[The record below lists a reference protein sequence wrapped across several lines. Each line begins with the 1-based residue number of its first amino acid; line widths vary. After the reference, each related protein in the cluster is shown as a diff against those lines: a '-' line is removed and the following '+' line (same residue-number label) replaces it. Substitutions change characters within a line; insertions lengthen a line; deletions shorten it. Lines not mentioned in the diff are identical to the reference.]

1 MTISSI
7 ISYFSSVKLELSKVV
22 WLKPNELCQLLVT
35 VLTTAILTAC
45 FFAVIDMISQLMIM
59 RLIFAWY

>member
-22 WLKPNELCQLLVT
+22 WLKPNELCQLLIT
-35 VLTTAILTAC
+35 VLTTSVLTAC
-45 FFAVIDMISQLMIM
+45 FFAVVDMISQLIIM
-59 RLIFAWY
+59 RLVFA

>member
-1 MTISSI
+1 MKVGSI
-7 ISYFSSVKLELSKVV
+7 VDYFSNVKLELSKVV

-35 VLTTAILTAC
+35 VLTTAVLTAC

-59 RLIFAWY
+59 RLIFA